1 MRTSAVSLAA
11 SPSVRLPHRH
21 YVGPSGAR
29 PRPWIRLLG
38 GVTAFRPCHRV
49 PQLGHPKVLDVMG
62 ALGHG
67 DPEPSLPT
75 SPTAGLYLTRLVH
88 LASRRH
94 CHRRPV
100 SFGPSLWPVGSLRTL
115 MRPERGENQMC
126 SLSVSVSLPGMDD
139 SIP

>member
-1 MRTSAVSLAA
+1 
-11 SPSVRLPHRH
+11 
-21 YVGPSGAR
+21 
-29 PRPWIRLLG
+29 
-38 GVTAFRPCHRV
+38 
-49 PQLGHPKVLDVMG
+49 MG

-75 SPTAGLYLTRLVH
+75 SPTAGLYLALLVH

-100 SFGPSLWPVGSLRTL
+100 SLGPSLWPAHSSHTL
-115 MRPERGENQMC
+115 MMPEPGVNLKC
-126 SLSVSVSLPGMDD
+126 SLSVSVSPLGMDD